1 MSWSVLLLSLH
12 TAAEFFLV
20 GVERLSRLE
29 QVKTRK
35 REIAVAVISGGR
47 MSSGLMLAACG
58 MLLPIRRCL
67 CVGSLLRHLY
77 GNVGVENRHI
87 GCRLRVVETL
97 VECICRELLA
107 ESGTVQYRHGVVVYE
122 RNTVYAPLVGVTE
135 YNIYAAGFQ
144 LGCEI
149 LLIGSA
155 GKHIGNSVPCRCDI
169 NLVFGSLEASLHGGT
184 ACEFSEARSLERIGD
199 NFAFVVCGEIHQT
212 VILAPVHSAVGLLTP
227 YII

>member
-1 MSWSVLLLSLH
+1 MSWSVLLSLH

-58 MLLPIRRCL
+58 MQLPIRRSL

-97 VECICRELLA
+97 IEGICRELLA
-107 ESGTVQYRHGVVVYE
+107 ESGTVQHRHGVVVDE
-122 RNTVYAPLVGVTE
+122 RNAVYAPLVGVAE
-135 YNIYAAGFQ
+135 NNIYAAVLQ
-144 LGCEI
+144 LSCEI
-149 LLIGSA
+149 LLIGGV
-155 GKHIGNSVPCRCDI
+155 GKYIGNSVPCRCDI
-169 NLVFGSLEASLHGGT
+169 NLIFRFLKT
-184 ACEFSEARSLERIGD
+184 AINRRS
-199 NFAFVVCGEIHQT
+199 A
-212 VILAPVHSAVGLLTP
+212 
-227 YII
+227 